1 MSAPK
6 APARRRRS
14 PHPAAAPATQV
25 PSPPLDSIRACLE
38 GVVPSL
44 VATCGADGV
53 PNLTYVSQV
62 HYVDR
67 RHVALSF
74 QFFNKTRANILANPR
89 ATVFV
94 VEPGTAARYVLH
106 VRYLRTEAQGP
117 LFERM
122 KAYLSGIAS
131 HSGMAGVFKLQGAD
145 VYEVLHIEHQPGP
158 QLPPAPP
165 RCELLEAMRTV
176 GARLAHASDL
186 ATVLDDALA
195 VLAAELAIPHSMVL
209 LIDRSRDRL
218 FTVAS
223 RGYDVSG
230 VGSEIAL
237 GDGVIGV
244 AAREAA
250 PIRIAHAT
258 SEYAYSR
265 IIRERAQRAG
275 LTPDTEIPLPG
286 LASPGSQLAIPLLV
300 SGSTVGVLFVESPAE
315 ARFGWEDE
323 DALTIIGAQLATT
336 IALLQLTERSGDAA
350 DSESAPASTHPSTRS
365 AARSGAA
372 PRGAPVA
379 IRHYAADNSV
389 FIGDEY
395 LIKGVAGAIFRKL
408 VRDYVERGRT
418 EFSNR
423 ELRLDGS
430 IPLPDITDNLEARLI
445 LLVRRLQEKDAAVR
459 IEKTGRGR
467 FQLVVQR
474 PLKLVESA

>member
-1 MSAPK
+1 VSGVRP
-6 APARRRRS
+6 PPPRRGKPRAAT
-14 PHPAAAPATQV
+14 HGVEAPAAAP
-25 PSPPLDSIRACLE
+25 PLDAIRACLE
-38 GVVPSL
+38 GVIPSL
-44 VATCGADGV
+44 VATCGADGM

-74 QFFNKTRANILANPR
+74 QFFNKTRANILVNPR
-89 ATVFV
+89 ASVFV
-94 VEPGTAARYVLH
+94 IDPGTAGRYVLH

-145 VYEVLHIEHQPGP
+145 VYEVLGIEHLQGAELPVPP
-158 QLPPAPP
+158 Q
-165 RCELLEAMRTV
+165 RCELLAAVRNV
-176 GARLAHASDL
+176 GARLAHATDL

-195 VLAAELAIPHSMVL
+195 VLATELGIAHSMVL
-209 LIDRSRDRL
+209 LIDRNRDRL

-223 RGYDVSG
+223 RGYPTSG
-230 VGSEIAL
+230 VGSEIVL

-244 AAREAA
+244 AAREGTA
-250 PIRIAHAT
+250 IRIAHAT

-265 IIRERAQRAG
+265 IIRERAQREG

-286 LASPGSQLAIPLLV
+286 LAAPGSQLAVPLTV
-300 SGSTVGVLFVESPAE
+300 GGSTVGVLFVESPAE
-315 ARFGWEDE
+315 ARFSWEDE
-323 DALTIIGAQLATT
+323 DALTTIAVQLATT
-336 IALLQLTERSGDAA
+336 IALLQVTERSGDAA
-350 DSESAPASTHPSTRS
+350 EGEPAADATPATD
-365 AARSGAA
+365 AQV

-379 IRHYAADNSV
+379 VRHYAADNSV

-418 EFSNR
+418 DFSNR

-430 IPLPDITDNLEARLI
+430 IRLPDITDNLEARLI
-445 LLVRRLQEKDAAVR
+445 LLVRRLQEKNAAVR

-467 FQLVVQR
+467 FHLTVQR
-474 PLKLVESA
+474 PLKLVEST